1 MRRTILF
8 LTIILFLSCSDENHL
23 NDNNQNELIS
33 NNQEVLI
40 DISDN
45 TNQSLTESNN
55 LSFLALGDSYTI
67 GESVSQ
73 DQRWPNQM
81 IDIALNQDVLFD
93 QPNIIAKTGW
103 RTEQLIDTLNK
114 INFIKKFDY
123 VSLMIGVNNQYS
135 LKPIDTFRLDLI
147 KLLDMS
153 IGYSIKRDNV
163 VLISIP
169 DWGVTPFG
177 EEYDRNRIKE
187 EIDEFN
193 SVIKDIANTNNI
205 LYVDVTEISRRALI
219 EKDLIANDS
228 LHPSGKMYKEWAE
241 KIYEL
246 WIK

>member
-33 NNQEVLI
+33 NDQEVLI
-40 DISDN
+40 DISNN

-81 IDIALNQDVLFD
+81 IDLALNKDVLFN

-241 KIYEL
+241 KIYDQ

>member
-1 MRRTILF
+1 MRKAILF
-8 LTIILFLSCSDENHL
+8 LTIIIILSCSNENHL
-23 NDNNQNELIS
+23 NDKDQNEFIS
-33 NNQEVLI
+33 NNQEALI

-73 DQRWPNQM
+73 DQRWSNQM
-81 IDIALNQDVLFD
+81 VDIALNQDVFFD

-114 INFIKKFDY
+114 INFNKKFDY

-135 LKPIDTFRLDLI
+135 LKPIDIFRSDLI

-169 DWGVTPFG
+169 DWGVTPFAEG
-177 EEYDRNRIKE
+177 YDRNIIKE
-187 EIDEFN
+187 DIDQFN

-205 LYVDVTEISRRALI
+205 LYVDVTEISRRAMI

-241 KIYEL
+241 KIYDQ

>member
-1 MRRTILF
+1 MRKAILF
-8 LTIILFLSCSDENHL
+8 LTIIYFLSCSDENYL
-23 NDNNQNELIS
+23 NDKDQNGLIL
-33 NNQEVLI
+33 NDQEVLI

-45 TNQSLTESNN
+45 TNQSLSESNN

-81 IDIALNQDVLFD
+81 TDIALAQNVLFD

-177 EEYDRNRIKE
+177 EGYDRNIIKE
-187 EIDEFN
+187 DIDQFN

-241 KIYEL
+241 KIYDL

>member
-1 MRRTILF
+1 MRKAILF
-8 LTIILFLSCSDENHL
+8 LTIIIILSCSNENHL
-23 NDNNQNELIS
+23 NDKDQNEFIS
-33 NNQEVLI
+33 NNQEALI

-45 TNQSLTESNN
+45 TNQSLTESDN

-81 IDIALNQDVLFD
+81 VDIALNQDVFFD

-114 INFIKKFDY
+114 INFNKKFDY

-135 LKPIDTFRLDLI
+135 LKPIDIFRSDLI

-169 DWGVTPFG
+169 DWGVTPFAEG
-177 EEYDRNRIKE
+177 YDRNIIKE
-187 EIDEFN
+187 DIDQFN

-205 LYVDVTEISRRALI
+205 LYVDVTEISRRAMI

-241 KIYEL
+241 KIYDQ

>member
-1 MRRTILF
+1 MRKAILF
-8 LTIILFLSCSDENHL
+8 ILITLFVSCSEKGNLDERSPI
-23 NDNNQNELIS
+23 DTTENQEAIYSELI
-33 NNQEVLI
+33 
-40 DISDN
+40 DN
-45 TNQSLTESNN
+45 TSESVSQSNN

-73 DQRWPNQM
+73 DQRWPNQLV
-81 IDIALNQDVLFD
+81 DIALNQDILFD

-135 LKPIDTFRLDLI
+135 LKPIDTFRLDLL

-169 DWGVTPFG
+169 DWGVTPFAKG
-177 EEYDRNRIKE
+177 YDRNIIE
-187 EIDEFN
+187 EDIDQFN
-193 SVIKDIANTNNI
+193 SVIKDVANTNNI
-205 LYVDVTEISRRALI
+205 LYVDITAISRRALI

-241 KIYEL
+241 KIYNL
-246 WIK
+246 WIN

>member
-33 NNQEVLI
+33 NDQEVLI
-40 DISDN
+40 DISNN

-81 IDIALNQDVLFD
+81 IDLALNKDVLFN

>member
-1 MRRTILF
+1 MRKAILF
-8 LTIILFLSCSDENHL
+8 ISIALIFSCSEKGVLDEKNRI
-23 NDNNQNELIS
+23 DAVE
-33 NNQEVLI
+33 NQEATNDDLI
-40 DISDN
+40 DS
-45 TNQSLTESNN
+45 TNESVSQSN

-67 GESVSQ
+67 GESVLEGE
-73 DQRWPNQM
+73 RWPNQM
-81 IDIALNQDVLFD
+81 VDIAFNQNVLFN

-103 RTEQLIDTLNK
+103 RTEQLIDTLNRM
-114 INFIKKFDY
+114 NFTQKFDY

-169 DWGVTPFG
+169 DWGVTPFADG
-177 EEYDRNRIKE
+177 YDRIRIEE
-187 EIDEFN
+187 EINEFN

-205 LYVDVTEISRRALI
+205 LYVDVTEISRRALT

-228 LHPSGKMYKEWAE
+228 LHPSGKMYREWAE
-241 KIYEL
+241 KIYNL
-246 WIK
+246 WIE

>member
-1 MRRTILF
+1 MRKAILF
-8 LTIILFLSCSDENHL
+8 ILITLFVSCSEKDKLDQRSPIDTIE
-23 NDNNQNELIS
+23 
-33 NNQEVLI
+33 NQEAI
-40 DISDN
+40 YSDLMNN
-45 TNQSLTESNN
+45 TSESVSQSNN

-73 DQRWPNQM
+73 DQRWPNQLV
-81 IDIALNQDVLFD
+81 DIALNQDILFD

-114 INFIKKFDY
+114 INFIEKFDY

-135 LKPIDTFRLDLI
+135 LKPIDTFRLDLL

-169 DWGVTPFG
+169 DWGVTPFAKG
-177 EEYDRNRIKE
+177 YDRNIIE
-187 EIDEFN
+187 EDIDQFN
-193 SVIKDIANTNNI
+193 SVIKDVANTNNI
-205 LYVDVTEISRRALI
+205 LYVDVTAISRRALI

-241 KIYEL
+241 KIYNL

>member
-1 MRRTILF
+1 MKRVVLFIL
-8 LTIILFLSCSDENHL
+8 ILLIVSCSEKGNLDEK
-23 NDNNQNELIS
+23 NQIDTIE
-33 NNQEVLI
+33 NQESIYNDLI
-40 DISDN
+40 DN
-45 TNQSLTESNN
+45 TSESVSQDN

-67 GESVSQ
+67 GESVIEEE
-73 DQRWPNQM
+73 RWPNQM
-81 IDIALNQDVLFD
+81 VDIALNENVMFD
-93 QPNIIAKTGW
+93 QPDIIAKTGW

-135 LKPIDTFRLDLI
+135 LKPIETFRLDLI

-177 EEYDRNRIKE
+177 DGYDRNRIKG

-205 LYVDVTEISRRALI
+205 LYVDVTEISRRALT

-241 KIYEL
+241 KIYNL
-246 WIK
+246 WIE

>member
-1 MRRTILF
+1 MRKAILF
-8 LTIILFLSCSDENHL
+8 LTIIIILSCSNENHL
-23 NDNNQNELIS
+23 NDKDQNEFIS
-33 NNQEVLI
+33 NNQEALI

-81 IDIALNQDVLFD
+81 VDIALNQDVFFD

-114 INFIKKFDY
+114 INFNKKFDY

-135 LKPIDTFRLDLI
+135 LKPIDIFRSDLI

-169 DWGVTPFG
+169 DWGVTPFAEG
-177 EEYDRNRIKE
+177 YDRNIIKE
-187 EIDEFN
+187 DIDQFN

-205 LYVDVTEISRRALI
+205 LYVDVTEISRRAMI

-241 KIYEL
+241 KIYDQ

>member
-1 MRRTILF
+1 MRKAILF
-8 LTIILFLSCSDENHL
+8 LTIIIILSCSNENHL
-23 NDNNQNELIS
+23 NDKDQNEFIS
-33 NNQEVLI
+33 NNQEAII

-45 TNQSLTESNN
+45 TNQSLTEFNN

-81 IDIALNQDVLFD
+81 VDIALNQDVFFD

-114 INFIKKFDY
+114 INFNKKFDY

-135 LKPIDTFRLDLI
+135 LKPIDIFRSDLI

-169 DWGVTPFG
+169 DWGVTPFAEG
-177 EEYDRNRIKE
+177 YDRNIIKE
-187 EIDEFN
+187 DIDQFN

-205 LYVDVTEISRRALI
+205 LYVDVTEISRRAFI

-241 KIYEL
+241 KIYDQ